1 MISRHILGAAAL
13 LVGLDLTRSEQDQVP
28 EGPGRQLRDER
39 ERAGASL
46 RHLVAHTHLSAVEL
60 GEIERGILVPT
71 PEQWAL
77 LQAALPGL
85 GPMAPTRFPR
95 IRELLDAKDRRLD
108 AALHPTGRCTCA
120 GEGTCEWCVMDQRRE
135 KREDRRLRRRGL
147 VTTVDGVENDGAG
160 GLPLSEVMNA
170 ELARKAG
177 HRQARSKRKARRG
190 W

>member
-13 LVGLDLTRSEQDQVP
+13 LAGLDLTRSEQDQVP

-46 RHLVAHTHLSAVEL
+46 RHLVAHTHMSTVEL

-85 GPMAPTRFPR
+85 GPMAPVRVPR
-95 IRELLDAKDRRLD
+95 VRELLDAKERRLD

-135 KREDRRLRRRGL
+135 KREERSALREAMKRSETSDGEPLR
-147 VTTVDGVENDGAG
+147 TTEAV
-160 GLPLSEVMNA
+160 LA
-170 ELARKAG
+170 ERARKAKL
-177 HRQARSKRKARRG
+177 RQARSKRKARCG

>member
-13 LVGLDLTRSEQDQVP
+13 LAGLDLTRSEQAP
-28 EGPGRQLRDER
+28 APHGPGRLLRDER
-39 ERAGASL
+39 ERVGD
-46 RHLVAHTHLSAVEL
+46 
-60 GEIERGILVPT
+60 IERGVREPT
-71 PEQWAL
+71 PEEW
-77 LQAALPGL
+77 AALQVALPEL

>member
-13 LVGLDLTRSEQDQVP
+13 LAGLDLTRSEQDQVP

-46 RHLVAHTHLSAVEL
+46 RHLVAHTHMSTVEL
-60 GEIERGILVPT
+60 IERGILVPT

-85 GPMAPTRFPR
+85 GPMAPIHVPR
-95 IRELLDAKDRRLD
+95 VRELLDAKERRLD

-120 GEGTCEWCVMDQRRE
+120 GAGTCEWCVMDQRRE
-135 KREDRRLRRRGL
+135 KREARRPGRCTCTPDTSCSACYQRGYA
-147 VTTVDGVENDGAG
+147 DAHPE
-160 GLPLSEVMNA
+160 EREA
-170 ELARKAG
+170 ERARKAKL
-177 HRQARSKRKARRG
+177 RQARAKRKARRG